1 MMDDNLEKFRNRIR
15 LESVSSVQNFV
26 DFQNEYEN

>member
-15 LESVSSVQNFV
+15 VESVSSVQNFV